1 MEARC
6 MKCKSQKE
14 MVDAVMTKTSR
25 GGYMVK
31 GKCKECGCGMCRIMS
46 EADANKEMAAGMKKE
61 F

>member
-6 MKCKSQKE
+6 MKCKGQKE

-25 GGYMVK
+25 GGYMAK
-31 GKCKECGCGMCRIMS
+31 GKCKDCKTGMCRIMS
-46 EADANKEMAAGMKKE
+46 ESDAQKAIAAGMPKN